1 MIFETLWWGMR
12 RSSVRIIFSRRGL
25 WLKAARWVL
34 AGWLVAGV
42 TARADVEATVLPA
55 KPVAASL
62 PEAVKF
68 DVLVYNDG
76 DRIRGHLVDRSVDSW
91 VFVSERFGLLRVP
104 LADAKV
110 ILGTPE
116 AAQAIARAKAD
127 EARLK
132 AEEAENASFLRWSL
146 LSPLA
151 LAQQLR
157 DFFGPWHG
165 RFAFSTSII
174 TNTNETTNE
183 TAEAHLTRK
192 WLKDT
197 VQLNARYDFADT
209 NHVTTTDVIRS
220 DASWRHELP
229 NKLFSIYSP
238 SVEWNRAFLL
248 NGMPSDYVLLQQEI
262 GLGVNLFAKPTRNL
276 RVGVAENLFD
286 VWQISDPVSHS
297 ASTVESL
304 FLEADWKL
312 PWRMTVT
319 ERGVWYYSIASGRDG
334 WENKVD
340 LNKKL
345 TETFTVGIRH
355 ETRHNNPNV
364 HVQDYTLLKLLMGID
379 F

>member
-1 MIFETLWWGMR
+1 MR
-12 RSSVRIIFSRRGL
+12 RRSVLKIISRPGWWRRAAL
-25 WLKAARWVL
+25 WAV
-34 AGWLVAGV
+34 AGWLAAVAP
-42 TARADVEATVLPA
+42 ARADVEATVLPG
-55 KPVAASL
+55 KPAAATPM

-132 AEEAENASFLRWSL
+132 AEEVENASFLRWSL

-192 WLKDT
+192 WPQDT

-229 NKLFSIYSP
+229 DKLFSVYSP

-248 NGMPSDYVLLQQEI
+248 NGVPSDYVLLQQEI
-262 GLGVNLFAKPTRNL
+262 GVGVNLFAKPTRNL

-286 VWQISDPVSHS
+286 VWQTSDPVSHS

-319 ERGVWYYSIASGRDG
+319 ERGVWYYAIASGRDG

-355 ETRHNNPNV
+355 ETRHNNPDV
-364 HVQDYTLLKLLMGID
+364 RVQDYTLLKLLMGID